1 MWLLEE
7 QKAREIRHA
16 IAADKLPTMEARE
29 AHRLAQETAENEARV
44 NDGRPRNMTIADG
57 VAEIRVEGIL
67 TPKFD
72 LIAWLFGEANTTY
85 ESIVA
90 SLSLA
95 GSDPNVKRVTWLID
109 STGGTVASLFETLAA
124 IEAFGKPMS
133 VRASKA
139 ASAAYAIAA
148 AAGSITA
155 VSPASS
161 FGSIGVV
168 MSFFADDQI
177 IDVTSSEAP
186 NKRPDV
192 TTDEG
197 KAVVRE
203 YLDAV
208 HDLFVDSIASGRT
221 RASEQK
227 MTARQVN
234 AEFGRGSM
242 FVARDAKARNMI
254 DKVPRALRAVKP
266 AAEAGAPPAPHLVAG
281 YNEMVAQGMMPR
293 DRSFTNSTAD
303 GGGPTPKQEKRK
315 MDLNQLKAEHS
326 AVYEA
331 AVKIGEEQGAEAG
344 AVAERKRVNAHL
356 NMGQKFGAMD
366 IAIKAVKD
374 GADFMDPEVQSEYM
388 TAGRNK
394 NDVETRQ
401 AETDAAGK
409 TTEGAKP
416 IEGTKDLQDIVAD
429 NIAAGMTL

>member
-16 IAADKLPTMEARE
+16 IAADKLPTLEARE

-44 NDGRPRNMTIADG
+44 SDGTPRNMSVADG

-85 ESIVA
+85 ESITA
-90 SLSLA
+90 ALSLA
-95 GSDPNVKRVTWLID
+95 GSDPNVKRVAWLID
-109 STGGTVASLFETLAA
+109 SPGGTVAGLFETLAA

-161 FGSIGVV
+161 FGSIGIV

-221 RASEQK
+221 RASDQK
-227 MTARQVN
+227 MTAKQVN

-242 FVARDAKARNMI
+242 LVARDAKARNMI

-266 AAEAGAPPAPHLVAG
+266 AAEDGPSPKLVAT
-281 YNEMVAQGMMPR
+281 YNEMVAEGMTRR
-293 DRSFTNSTAD
+293 DRSDINSTAD
-303 GGGPTPKQEKRK
+303 GGGTPTQEKT
-315 MDLNQLKAEHS
+315 MNINELKADHP

-331 AVKIGEEQGAEAG
+331 AIKLGEEQGVVKGIEQG
-344 AVAERKRVNAHL
+344 AAAERKRVSAHL

-366 IAIKAVKD
+366 VAIKAVKD
-374 GADFMDPEVQSEYM
+374 GADFTDPEVQSEYLI
-388 TAGRNK
+388 AGRNK
-394 NDVETRQ
+394 ADVETRQ
-401 AETDAAGK
+401 KESDAAGE
-409 TTEGAKP
+409 TTKKAKP
-416 IEGTKDLQDIVAD
+416 VETTKDLQDIVAD
-429 NIAAGMTL
+429 NIAQGL

>member
-16 IAADKLPTMEARE
+16 IAADKLPTLEARE
-29 AHRLAQETAENEARV
+29 THRLAQETAENEARV
-44 NDGRPRNMTIADG
+44 NDGHPRNMSVADG

-67 TPKFD
+67 TLKFD

-85 ESIVA
+85 ESIMT
-90 SLSLA
+90 SLSIA
-95 GSDPNVKRVTWLID
+95 ATDPNVKRVAWVVD
-109 STGGTVASLFETLAA
+109 SPGGMVDGLFETLAA
-124 IEAFGKPMS
+124 IEVFGKPQS

-139 ASAAYAIAA
+139 ASAAYALAA

-161 FGSIGVV
+161 FGSVGVV
-168 MSFFADDQI
+168 ATFFVGDEL
-177 IDVTSSEAP
+177 IDVTSTEAP

-203 YLDAV
+203 YLDAI
-208 HDLFVDSIASGRT
+208 HGLFVDSIASGRS
-221 RASEQK
+221 RATGQK
-227 MTARQVN
+227 MTAKQVN

-242 FVARDAKARNMI
+242 FVAKDAKARGMI
-254 DKVPRALRAVKP
+254 DKAPAALRAVKP
-266 AAEAGAPPAPHLVAG
+266 AAEAGAIPALVAG
-281 YNEMVAQGMMPR
+281 HNEMVATEMVPR
-293 DRSFTNSTAD
+293 DRDNTNSTAD
-303 GGGPTPKQEKRK
+303 GGGLTPTQERT
-315 MDLNQLKAEHS
+315 MDLNQLKTEHS

-331 AVKIGEEQGAEAG
+331 AVKIGEEQGAESG

-394 NDVETRQ
+394 TDVETRQ
-401 AETDAAGK
+401 SETDAADQM
-409 TTEGAKP
+409 TQDAKP
-416 IEGTKDLQDIVAD
+416 DEGTKDLQDIVAD
-429 NIAAGMTL
+429 NIAAGMAL